1 MQDTT
6 TNKQIASPTTAGAAL
21 RLFFHDCLVEGCDAS
36 VLISSTHFNKAERDA
51 DINLS
56 LPGDGFDVEM
66 VALTGAHTIGF
77 SHCSEISHDI
87 YNYSRTQMSDP
98 SYNTR
103 YADGLRNACKDFK
116 KNPSL
121 SVFNDIMTPHDF
133 DNSYYK
139 NLPKGL
145 GVLRSDRAMMMD
157 VRTRSCTSCE
167 PKRKKAKKD
176 VFTVNLY
183 YDGLF
188 TSCPMIYFQGQ
199 CKVLTD
205 TNFDEMTYV
214 HLLEILKRLVPNG
227 FEKVYY
233 CKSGAKLT
241 SIREIKS
248 DQDIVDM
255 LKVGYDNGFQIDM
268 YVDHFGYDIM
278 EMVEY
283 DRNEELRKTRIK
295 AELDSSDDDY
305 HYSDDDLEEI
315 ENVDFHTEGDD
326 SVVIKN
332 ITTQDPFLTKLCS
345 ARVLFRGHVEFG
357 VNEET
362 PQVDPDDNQID
373 PVYKVKKGVVY
384 PAFDPDIPWDK
395 MEPILGMRFETPHQ
409 LKMALANY
417 GVAHGYQLWYMK
429 NDWRQ
434 VLVYCGRN
442 IDEGRCAGKKGNKHR
457 VLPRKVRTRLFRGD
471 EGNQA
476 SKKPVKKPI
485 KKLVKKPVK
494 KIPDS
499 QSGEGTSKS
508 PKWTKKQIL
517 NSKKVN
523 CPFRLY
529 ASWMSREHS
538 FQIKSLRSEHKCCR
552 NYNLGSL
559 VTYKWIAVQYFKEII
574 KDPFIPLRK
583 MRDDIRQK
591 FMIDVSVG
599 QCKRAKQLAL
609 FDHEGG
615 LIEHYAKL
623 YQYRQAI
630 LDSNPGSTCTLDVV
644 ESDNGS
650 VSFKRMYICFK
661 GVKDGWLAGCR
672 KVLMMLSMIGL
683 PSVASRGGG
692 RSGRGDGNDGSGSG
706 SGVNAGSASGGR
718 GGGRAGGS
726 GGRGGGRAGGS
737 DKRGGGRAGR
747 GSEKSSR
754 GGVFPSSSSSGI
766 LTAEQ
771 EYQLELDEQ
780 AFRECIEEQARE

>member
-1 MQDTT
+1 M
-6 TNKQIASPTTAGAAL
+6 A
-21 RLFFHDCLVEGCDAS
+21 
-36 VLISSTHFNKAERDA
+36 
-51 DINLS
+51 
-56 LPGDGFDVEM
+56 
-66 VALTGAHTIGF
+66 
-77 SHCSEISHDI
+77 
-87 YNYSRTQMSDP
+87 
-98 SYNTR
+98 
-103 YADGLRNACKDFK
+103 
-116 KNPSL
+116 
-121 SVFNDIMTPHDF
+121 
-133 DNSYYK
+133 
-139 NLPKGL
+139 KG
-145 GVLRSDRAMMMD
+145 
-157 VRTRSCTSCE
+157 E

-205 TNFDEMTYV
+205 INFDEMTYV

-278 EMVEY
+278 EMVKW
-283 DRNEELRKTRIK
+283 DRNEELRNTRIK

-485 KKLVKKPVK
+485 KKVVKKPVK

-559 VTYKWIAVQYFKEII
+559 VTYKWIVVHYFKEII
-574 KDPFIPLRK
+574 EDPFIPLRK
-583 MRDDIRQK
+583 MGARNKQV
-591 FMIDVSVG
+591 FVG
-599 QCKRAKQLAL
+599 QC
-609 FDHEGG
+609 
-615 LIEHYAKL
+615 
-623 YQYRQAI
+623 
-630 LDSNPGSTCTLDVV
+630 
-644 ESDNGS
+644 
-650 VSFKRMYICFK
+650 
-661 GVKDGWLAGCR
+661 
-672 KVLMMLSMIGL
+672 
-683 PSVASRGGG
+683 ASRGGG
-692 RSGRGDGNDGSGSG
+692 RSGRGDGNDGSGSSSGVNTGSG
-706 SGVNAGSASGGR
+706 SGVTDGSRSGGM

-726 GGRGGGRAGGS
+726 GRKGGGRAGGS
-737 DKRGGGRAGR
+737 GKKGGGRAGG
-747 GSEKSSR
+747 GSERGSR
-754 GGVFPSSSSSGI
+754 GGVFPSSSSCGI
-766 LTAEQ
+766 LTAEHV
-771 EYQLELDEQ
+771 
-780 AFRECIEEQARE
+780 C